1 MAAARAMARWTSR
14 PGTLMAVG
22 RLADDPRAA
31 FRAVSGLVLAL
42 FITTVAVA
50 AITTQ
55 NAKDL
60 TRWGSAAE
68 ANVLTDQVSASSQ
81 VAGNSGPGMSEGT
94 ARPGPAPPAA
104 PLTAKLRGI
113 PRVQRVLR
121 GRADPALTIPGTFHD
136 LGVSPFGTISPVPAG
151 PGLCAPA

>member
-14 PGTLMAVG
+14 PGTLIAAR

-68 ANVLTDQVSASSQ
+68 ANVLTDQVSASNQASH
-81 VAGNSGPGMSEGT
+81 VVSPGTKEG
-94 ARPGPAPPAA
+94 AAVPGPAAPAPPPTA
-104 PLTAKLRGI
+104 PLHRIPSAQGQLVGPLGPPPTLPRTILR
-113 PRVQRVLR
+113 L
-121 GRADPALTIPGTFHD
+121 
-136 LGVSPFGTISPVPAG
+136 
-151 PGLCAPA
+151 